1 MHQPSRSA
9 PSTGRAN
16 APRPVTDALDRHAA
30 ERPDRLAVHD
40 GATALTWADLR
51 AAVDA
56 QVARFAAAG
65 IAPGQRVALIA
76 PDGAPALVSAL
87 AVLRLGAVHA
97 PIDHTLAAPEIDAA
111 MTALAADWQVRP
123 RAPGVSEPVVSEP
136 GEPHSVRH
144 VNPAIPEPP
153 DPLGPRQS
161 AFLRLSSGTT
171 GAAKGVLL
179 SHVTIAERIAAAN
192 AGLQLGPDDRMLW
205 LLPMAYHFA
214 VSVLLYVDRGC
225 AIVFG
230 NRLRAT
236 DTAAAARAAGCT
248 ALYASPWHLR
258 RLAELP
264 AGADLPTGLRLAVS
278 TTTALDAGTAA
289 AFRARHGLG
298 VRQGLG
304 IIEVGLPFLSP
315 GSVGERPGQLG
326 RPLPAFSVAILDT
339 AGQPAPPGEPGE
351 LAIAGPGLLDAY
363 LTPWRTRDGI
373 LDHGF
378 FRTGDLA
385 AIDGD
390 GAVTLLGRLKDVINV
405 GGVKVF
411 PLEVE
416 TVLAAHPAVR
426 GCRVSAGPDPRLG
439 EQVVAEVELNAPV
452 DPDSLAAWCADRLAL
467 LKRPGRITVVDRL
480 PMTGS
485 GKIKR

>member
-9 PSTGRAN
+9 PSSGGAN

-30 ERPDRLAVHD
+30 DRPGQLAVHD
-40 GATALTWADLR
+40 GATALTWAELR

-56 QVARFAAAG
+56 QVARFVAAG
-65 IAPGQRVALIA
+65 IVPGQRVALIA
-76 PDGAPALVSAL
+76 PDGEPALISAL

-97 PIDHTLAAPEIDAA
+97 PIDHTLAAPEIE
-111 MTALAADWQVRP
+111 TALTALGVDWQVRQ
-123 RAPGVSEPVVSEP
+123 AEP
-136 GEPHSVRH
+136 GAPHAVRQ
-144 VNPAIPEPP
+144 VTPAVSSPL
-153 DPLGPRQS
+153 DPLGPGQS

-179 SHVTIAERIAAAN
+179 SHGTIAARIAAAN
-192 AGLQLGPDDRMLW
+192 DGLQLGPDDRMLW

-264 AGADLPTGLRLAVS
+264 AGADLPAGLRLVVS

-315 GSVGERPGQLG
+315 GEAGERPGQLG
-326 RPLPAFSVAILDT
+326 RPLPAFSVAILDA
-339 AGQPAPPGEPGE
+339 AGQPVAPGEAGE

-363 LTPWRTRDGI
+363 LTPWRTRESI

-385 AIDGD
+385 TVDGD

-439 EQVVAEVELNAPV
+439 EQVVAEVELSVPV
-452 DPDSLAAWCADRLAL
+452 EPDALAAWCADRLAP

-485 GKIKR
+485 GKVKR